1 MKKIVL
7 ALVSLLTVF
16 SCQEGNRLEE
26 VQIPEPEVVVQTKFA
41 NPKDF
46 KATGLPFNLTPI
58 DYTFEDFPD
67 FADGKTLEFHYTRV
81 YLNFTNVLNN
91 LVTEKN
97 WETKK
102 VSQICREIN
111 PEDKA
116 FLHAAGGFYN
126 HNLFFENLTPKK
138 DSKRSTD
145 LEAAIVRDF
154 GSFTN
159 FKNQFTE
166 KSIAAIGSNWVWLI
180 VNNSQKL
187 EIVTT
192 LNEENPLMQHSS
204 TKGTPL
210 LCLDLWEHAYILNER
225 PSKKNYI
232 DAFFNYIDWEK
243 VSEKYEIFVPISPQ
257 P

>member
-1 MKKIVL
+1 MKKNAL
-7 ALVSLLTVF
+7 ALVSLLAMC
-16 SCQEGNRLEE
+16 SCIENNHLEE
-26 VQIPEPEVVVQTKFA
+26 VQIPEPEVIVQTKFA
-41 NPKDF
+41 NPNDF
-46 KATGLPFNLTPI
+46 KATGLPFKLTSI

-67 FADGKTLEFHYTRV
+67 FIDGKTFEFHYTRV
-81 YLNFTNVLNN
+81 YLNFTNNLNKW
-91 LVTEKN
+91 VTEKN

-111 PEDKA
+111 PEDKT
-116 FLHAAGGFYN
+116 FLHTAGGFYN
-126 HNLFFENLTPKK
+126 HTLFFENLTPKK

-154 GSFTN
+154 GSFAN
-159 FKNQFTE
+159 FKNQFIE
-166 KSIAAIGSNWVWLI
+166 KSIATIGSNWVWLI
-180 VNNSQKL
+180 VNNNQKL

-192 LNEENPLMQHSS
+192 LNEENPLMQHSA

-210 LCLDLWEHAYILNER
+210 LCLDLWEHAYLLNEK

-232 DAFFNYIDWEK
+232 DSFFNYINWEK
-243 VSEKYEIFVPISPQ
+243 VSEKYEIFIPISPQ